1 MTKQK
6 LLVQLL
12 YEDAILP
19 ERSNPTDSGLDVYA
33 HNTKI
38 KYNRNTCTL
47 NGQTKYLEEKIKYR
61 SYVENIQ
68 QNFSELPLTLNPNE
82 RALIGTGIS
91 CTVGKGYE
99 IQVRPRSGLALKHG
113 ISIVNTPGTID
124 ESYTGEIGVILI
136 NHSNTPYTIN
146 KDDKIAQIVV
156 APVLL
161 CDVCEVEELE
171 ITERGNCGFGSTG
184 S

>member
-33 HNTKI
+33 HNMI
-38 KYNRNTCTL
+38 VHYN
-47 NGQTKYLEEKIKYR
+47 I
-61 SYVENIQ
+61 NIWK
-68 QNFSELPLTLNPNE
+68 SEDRIFNKPNLPLTLNPNE
-82 RALIGTGIS
+82 RSLIGTGIS
-91 CTVGKGYE
+91 CTVGIGFE